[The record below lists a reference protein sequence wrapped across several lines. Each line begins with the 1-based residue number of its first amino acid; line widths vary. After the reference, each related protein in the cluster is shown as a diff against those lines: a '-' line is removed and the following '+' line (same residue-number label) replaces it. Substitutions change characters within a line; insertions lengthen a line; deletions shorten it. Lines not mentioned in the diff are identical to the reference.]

1 MDILL
6 KGVTSIKSDCKN
18 DKYYVAQEEKFGV
31 FLLTNL
37 LDNIQATPI
46 LADYYFGSGRQW
58 LVENN
63 VTYFVDQ
70 SVLYSMNL
78 TTRTKPKKH
87 MSNVNMA
94 GFNVASSNIYFSEKV
109 LNDSYIAQITAGG
122 SKK

>member
-6 KGVTSIKSDCKN
+6 KGVTSIKADCKN

-37 LDNIQATPI
+37 QDNIQATPL

-63 VTYFVDQ
+63 VAYFVDQ
-70 SVLYSMNL
+70 RVLYSMNL
-78 TTRTKPKKH
+78 TTRTKPEKH
-87 MSNVNMA
+87 MANVNMV

-109 LNDSYIAQITAGG
+109 LNDSYIAQITVKG